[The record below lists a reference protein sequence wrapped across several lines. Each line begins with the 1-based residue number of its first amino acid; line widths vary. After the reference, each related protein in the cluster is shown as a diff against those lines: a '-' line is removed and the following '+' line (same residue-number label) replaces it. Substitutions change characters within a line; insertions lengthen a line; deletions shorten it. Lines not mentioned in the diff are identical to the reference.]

1 MVTLQRQAKRQ
12 YFLTLISNKSHPSV
26 LWKTLKSAMSS
37 SSSPGGPTFPSLENC
52 DLSAANSLNTHFVSI
67 SSPSVGALV
76 TSPCTNPPPSTFCL
90 KPVTVQWC
98 DEALSSLKL
107 SRSSGSDNIPSVA
120 LHAASSSLS
129 TPVCSI
135 LNSSLNS
142 STFPSVWKTAL
153 VRPLHKSGDRSCPS
167 NYRPISILPAA
178 SKLLEKCVQGQL
190 TTYLNTNN
198 LLYPLQSGFRTGY
211 STSSA
216 LLHCTDSW
224 YKALDNHRIIGVVFL
239 DVSKA
244 FDTVN
249 HNLLLSKLQSLG
261 LDSSA
266 VSWFHSYLKDRSM
279 VTCLNEIRSSP
290 GYPSAGVPQGSVLGP
305 SLFSTFINDFPQAI
319 PSSTTIL
326 FADDTTIYVSGT
338 NIQEIS
344 SVLQSCLDATHIW
357 MTNNGLKLNS
367 TKSKCMLI
375 HSSRKRDFPPLNLYL
390 LGSQVEQVSSFN
402 FLGVI
407 INDTLTWSD
416 HISFIS
422 KKVARSICLLRRLS
436 WFLPQSLLVLFL
448 KSYILPV
455 LDYCDVVW
463 NSCTKKDAQ
472 HLESLL
478 NFACRVVL
486 HRGKH
491 ESATAARSD
500 LGLTTLG
507 VRRKLHVARLM
518 HKCVHAHSPPYLA
531 SLFPLPSSHH
541 HHFTRS
547 SSTTNLPFVRSSF
560 GQHAFSFSG
569 ASLWRSLPPSI
580 RNTKSFSQFNIKLF
594 EFFNLTP

>member
-1 MVTLQRQAKRQ
+1 MVWSKATRYTRNLKCSHPLQQGTTALPHLKP
-12 YFLTLISNKSHPSV
+12 LTLTCVHC
-26 LWKTLKSAMSS
+26 A
-37 SSSPGGPTFPSLENC
+37 TFFEM
-52 DLSAANSLNTHFVSI
+52 
-67 SSPSVGALV
+67 
-76 TSPCTNPPPSTFCL
+76 
-90 KPVTVQWC
+90 
-98 DEALSSLKL
+98 KL
-107 SRSSGSDNIPSVA
+107 MWSD
-120 LHAASSSLS
+120 
-129 TPVCSI
+129 
-135 LNSSLNS
+135 
-142 STFPSVWKTAL
+142 
-153 VRPLHKSGDRSCPS
+153 
-167 NYRPISILPAA
+167 
-178 SKLLEKCVQGQL
+178 
-190 TTYLNTNN
+190 
-198 LLYPLQSGFRTGY
+198 
-211 STSSA
+211 
-216 LLHCTDSW
+216 
-224 YKALDNHRIIGVVFL
+224 
-239 DVSKA
+239 
-244 FDTVN
+244 
-249 HNLLLSKLQSLG
+249 
-261 LDSSA
+261 
-266 VSWFHSYLKDRSM
+266 
-279 VTCLNEIRSSP
+279 
-290 GYPSAGVPQGSVLGP
+290 
-305 SLFSTFINDFPQAI
+305 
-319 PSSTTIL
+319 
-326 FADDTTIYVSGT
+326 
-338 NIQEIS
+338 
-344 SVLQSCLDATHIW
+344 
-357 MTNNGLKLNS
+357 
-367 TKSKCMLI
+367 
-375 HSSRKRDFPPLNLYL
+375 
-390 LGSQVEQVSSFN
+390 QV
-402 FLGVI
+402 
-407 INDTLTWSD
+407 NDTLTWSD

-507 VRRKLHVARLM
+507 VRRKVHVARLM

-580 RNTKSFSQFNIKLF
+580 RDTKSFSQFNIKLF

>member
-1 MVTLQRQAKRQ
+1 M
-12 YFLTLISNKSHPSV
+12 
-26 LWKTLKSAMSS
+26 
-37 SSSPGGPTFPSLENC
+37 
-52 DLSAANSLNTHFVSI
+52 
-67 SSPSVGALV
+67 
-76 TSPCTNPPPSTFCL
+76 
-90 KPVTVQWC
+90 
-98 DEALSSLKL
+98 
-107 SRSSGSDNIPSVA
+107 
-120 LHAASSSLS
+120 
-129 TPVCSI
+129 
-135 LNSSLNS
+135 
-142 STFPSVWKTAL
+142 
-153 VRPLHKSGDRSCPS
+153 
-167 NYRPISILPAA
+167 
-178 SKLLEKCVQGQL
+178 
-190 TTYLNTNN
+190 
-198 LLYPLQSGFRTGY
+198 
-211 STSSA
+211 
-216 LLHCTDSW
+216 
-224 YKALDNHRIIGVVFL
+224 FL

-319 PSSTTIL
+319 PYSTTIL

-338 NIQEIS
+338 NVQEIS

-486 HRGKH
+486 HRGKQ

-507 VRRKLHVARLM
+507 VRRKVHVARLM

-580 RNTKSFSQFNIKLF
+580 RDTKSFSQFNIKLF